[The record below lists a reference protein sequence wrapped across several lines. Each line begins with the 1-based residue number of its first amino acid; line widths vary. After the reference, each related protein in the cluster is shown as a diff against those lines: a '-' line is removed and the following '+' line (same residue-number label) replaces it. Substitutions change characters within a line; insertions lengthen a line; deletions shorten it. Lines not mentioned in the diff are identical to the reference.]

1 MRAIVLALVLAAGPA
16 AADATKPAAKP
27 TEAAKPTAARPTDAS
42 KPVCKRTVVG
52 RGLERKVV
60 CVYEAPIVVS
70 SSPSKPKVVYIT
82 RDGRNVTGRPK
93 SGDRLEGLSR
103 RRN

>member
-1 MRAIVLALVLAAGPA
+1 MRALALALVLAAGPA
-16 AADATKPAAKP
+16 AAEPTKPTSSKREVTKPAPPAAKP
-27 TEAAKPTAARPTDAS
+27 T
-42 KPVCKRTVVG
+42 CKRTVVG
-52 RGLERKVV
+52 RGLDRKVV
-60 CVYEAPIVVS
+60 CTFETEIVVTS
-70 SSPSKPKVVYIT
+70 QPSKPKVVYVT